1 MCPEVQQ
8 EEPGSCPH
16 CGMGL
21 DKVLDTLP
29 GSTTQYTC
37 PMHPEV
43 VRSEPGPC
51 PICGMALEPTIVVAE
66 EEANPELVDMTRR
79 FWGSLLF
86 AVPVLVLAMAP
97 MIGLPVDRLMSA
109 GLRHWLELLLATP
122 KRPLNFSALAFAP
135 FATVWP
141 STDWAVMTM

>member
-51 PICGMALEPTIVVAE
+51 PICGMALEPTIVVIE

-86 AVPVLVLAMAP
+86 AVPVLVLTMAP
-97 MIGLPVDRLMSA
+97 MIGLPVDST
-109 GLRHWLELLLATP
+109 TP
-122 KRPLNFSALAFAP
+122 SMNSLPCRAS
-135 FATVWP
+135 T
-141 STDWAVMTM
+141 STDSSIGTYCVSSTFDIVLL